1 MRLRMFISTPL
12 RTAVSVMILFANG
25 KHYGSGGANHAD
37 LKSNQPSVFM
47 RTPRMLRCPWIISQ
61 WWISGTTV

>member
-1 MRLRMFISTPL
+1 
-12 RTAVSVMILFANG
+12 MILFANG

-37 LKSNQPSVFM
+37 LKSNQPRVFM
-47 RTPRMLRCPWIISQ
+47 RTPRILRCPWIISQ